1 MCLSRINLLILD
13 ECHHAKKGTKA
24 PYVLLMSKYDPHAE
38 QKPRVLG
45 MTVSGPSLLIP
56 VLIQGVQWVTQQW
69 LRASPHALEQVRHC
83 YLTFLPLVFLQG
95 DGRCL

>member
-1 MCLSRINLLILD
+1 VCTPAVLVNLLAKGSEYMCLSRINLLILD

-45 MTVSGPSLLIP
+45 MTVSGPSHLISVSHP
-56 VLIQGVQWVTQQW
+56 D
-69 LRASPHALEQVRHC
+69 PEC
-83 YLTFLPLVFLQG
+83 
-95 DGRCL
+95 